1 VGPAISGRY
10 ASVMGSVS
18 KDSIVTIA
26 AISLVAYVSAD
37 VAHHVLGHGGAC
49 LALRGQVESLSSVH
63 VKCSVTGSA
72 VDLAGPVANLIVG
85 VGTLLGAHFAS
96 RRQVATHLF
105 CTLAAA
111 FNLFWFAMQLV
122 FSAASRTDDWAWAIQ
137 QYHVAEPARYAMIVL
152 GVALYIFFVRAV
164 GQQLA
169 PFAQPIVRARIIAVT
184 AWVTAGAIAILTAA
198 LDHNASSVLLR
209 AAVPQSLLL
218 HIGLLFAPARA
229 ARSSLSDGASSYL
242 DVSIPWIVT
251 AVIVGGLSVAC
262 LGPGF
267 AVAI

>member
-1 VGPAISGRY
+1 MGR
-10 ASVMGSVS
+10 
-18 KDSIVTIA
+18 DSIVTIA

-85 VGTLLGAHFAS
+85 VGTLLGAHFSSS
-96 RRQVATHLF
+96 RRLVATHLF

-111 FNLFWFAMQLV
+111 FNLFWFGMQLV
-122 FSAASRTDDWAWAIQ
+122 YSAATKTDDWAWAIQ
-137 QYHVAEPARYAMIVL
+137 QYHVAEPVRYMMIVL
-152 GVALYIFFVRAV
+152 GVALYTFAVRAV
-164 GQQLA
+164 GHQLA
-169 PFAQPIVRARIIAVT
+169 PFAQPLVRARVIAVT
-184 AWVTAGAIAILTAA
+184 AWGTAGGIAILTAA
-198 LDHNASSVLLR
+198 LDHNASSVMLR
-209 AAVPQSLLL
+209 GAVPQSLLL
-218 HIGLLFAPARA
+218 HIGLLSAPARA
-229 ARSSLSDGASSYL
+229 ARSSPSDGASSYL

-262 LGPGF
+262 LGPGV